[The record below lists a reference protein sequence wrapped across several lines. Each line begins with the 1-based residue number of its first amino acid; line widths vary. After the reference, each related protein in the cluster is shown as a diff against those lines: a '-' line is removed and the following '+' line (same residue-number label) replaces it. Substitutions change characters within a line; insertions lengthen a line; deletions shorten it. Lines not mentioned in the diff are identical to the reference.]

1 MEVDITYGSITVR
14 LGGVASYCDHGD
26 GATVQP
32 DNPAGVTVI
41 SYTYG
46 VAGTGYQTTNPT
58 GQIRTDIGG
67 DPRILSTVAPGT
79 VIPATHSLVCLFT
92 RATRPPGWIAGR
104 SSYIDEALPVV
115 VVAYGPLNTSMA
127 SVLTRPP
134 AIGHPSN
141 PVIAAL
147 RSAPLV
153 FDNATIGTLPAVID
167 IDALPVQPSPGWGG
181 FFNERPDIDDYIA
194 QFAGFCG
201 ELWTGWATEGYT
213 PFLQHK
219 GYGGFL
225 SAWVSYAMLMMV
237 STDDAAKRR
246 QLAQRLTQ
254 WGVDLLGSFIHGRQD
269 YADGGH
275 MQGRKALVVLSG
287 HMLEAPW
294 KDATAFLAS
303 VGSAGV
309 FNEDVQFFTQT
320 SPPAWVWGW
329 THGYLGKSGLTG
341 SFRVNIDEPIN
352 NWNERVGYYLSQYFQ
367 QEVCGTQIGCGVAM
381 RILGISDEMGVGH
394 RGMMEQ
400 WVEGPSVSDEAAM
413 VAHDVRLDNIDWG
426 ASYGADTGTSDF
438 GRAAWEVYGDY
449 EPDIDPPLTNPNIG
463 VTGNGNAITNGDDTP
478 SATDHT
484 SFGTTDEGGST
495 ISRTFTVANSGDKVL
510 TLGAATVPSGYT
522 ITTALPGTI
531 DIGANAPLVVRLDT
545 SVPGTKYGPVSIV
558 SDDPDSAKFEFFIT
572 GTVNAAGG
580 GPAPTPVVVVNAA
593 TVLAAQAY
601 FRRR

>member
-32 DNPAGVTVI
+32 DNPAGVTLI
-41 SYTYG
+41 SITYA

-92 RATRPPGWIAGR
+92 RATRPPGWTSGR
-104 SSYIDEALPVV
+104 SSYIDEALPIVV
-115 VVAYGPLNTSMA
+115 VSYGPLSTAMA
-127 SVLTRPP
+127 PQLIRPP

-141 PVIAAL
+141 ATIAAL
-147 RSAPLV
+147 RSTLLV
-153 FDNATIGTLPAVID
+153 FDNETIGALPAVIN
-167 IDALPVQPSPGWGG
+167 IDGLPIQPSPGWGG
-181 FFNERPDIDDYIA
+181 SFNERPNIDDYIA

-219 GYGGFL
+219 GYGGFF
-225 SAWVSYAMLMMV
+225 SAWVSYALLMMV
-237 STDDAAKRR
+237 STDDASKRR

-269 YADGGH
+269 YVDGGH

-287 HMLEAPW
+287 HLLQAPW

-303 VGSAGV
+303 IGSAAE
-309 FNEDVQFFTQT
+309 FNEDLQFFTRA

-329 THGYLGKSGLTG
+329 PHGYIGKSGLTG
-341 SFRVNIDEPIN
+341 TFRVNIDEPIN
-352 NWNERVGYYLSQYFQ
+352 TWNERVGYYLSQYFK
-367 QEVCGTQIGCGVAM
+367 QEVCGTQIGCAVAM
-381 RILGISDEMGVGH
+381 RILGLSDEMGVGH

-400 WVEGPSVSDEAAM
+400 WMEGPSPTDQAAM
-413 VAHDVRLDNIDWG
+413 TAHDARLADIGWG
-426 ASYGADTGTSDF
+426 SGYAADTGTYDF

-449 EPDIDPPLTNPNIG
+449 VPPGGGGPEEPRIA
-463 VTGNGNAITNGDDTP
+463 VSGNGQEIVDGDDTP
-478 SATDHT
+478 DLGDHT
-484 SFGTTDEGGST
+484 AFGVTSAGGST
-495 ISRTFTVANSGDKVL
+495 ISRTFTVENVGDGDMTVSSV
-510 TLGAATVPSGYT
+510 TVPVGFT
-522 ITTALPGTI
+522 VTTALPGTI
-531 DIGANAPLVVRLDT
+531 EAGTSDPLIIRLDAD
-545 SVPGTKYGPVSIV
+545 VPGTKSGDVSITT
-558 SDDPDSAKFEFFIT
+558 DTPGTPKFTFGIT
-572 GTVNAAGG
+572 GTVTAA
-580 GPAPTPVVVVNAA
+580 APQTPPPA
-593 TVLAAQAY
+593 TVVAQAVLLIAANS
-601 FRRR
+601 RI